1 MFEILFFSIV
11 FTFLYTPYGILIE
24 KGSNIR
30 SFSLQLIFSL
40 IILSFFS
47 LLINFFI
54 PISKNINS
62 IFLII
67 GFLLILKYKKFYL
80 KKKYIIFSIFSGLII
95 FLLISN
101 SNVYRPDAGLYHLPY
116 INIIN
121 EEKIIIG
128 AANLHFTSIY
138 VGYF

>member
-80 KKKYIIFSIFSGLII
+80 KKKYIIFSIF
-95 FLLISN
+95 FWFN
-101 SNVYRPDAGLYHLPY
+101 
-116 INIIN
+116 
-121 EEKIIIG
+121 
-128 AANLHFTSIY
+128 NLSA
-138 VGYF
+138 YF